1 MYLFNILDKFL
12 IKIKWI
18 KKNKLEKQKKK
29 RKINRMKK
37 VLKRVKL
44 LLINKFYKWIHL
56 QLFNKKYQKNKN
68 KNNLVNKDIRT
79 STTIE
84 RKKES
89 QRRQKE
95 DKDTSTSLR

>member
-1 MYLFNILDKFL
+1 
-12 IKIKWI
+12 
-18 KKNKLEKQKKK
+18 
-29 RKINRMKK
+29 MKK